1 MIKDKIILDASAILV
16 LINNEKGKD
25 VVEQYLNNALIST
38 INFSEVITVTNRNG
52 FDQDEIS
59 NLLKNIFPNIIDFN
73 YDQALIAAS
82 LDQYTSKFGLSLG
95 DRACLS
101 LAKYKNCPI
110 LTADKI
116 WKKLDIDLDIKL
128 IR

>member
-1 MIKDKIILDASAILV
+1 MIKDKIIIDASAILA
-16 LINNEKGKD
+16 LINNEEGKD

-52 FDQDEIS
+52 FDQDEIT
-59 NLLKNIFPNIIDFN
+59 NLLKNIFPNIIEFN

-82 LDQYTSKFGLSLG
+82 LDKYTSKYGLSLG

-101 LAKYKNCPI
+101 LAKYKNYPV

>member
-73 YDQALIAAS
+73 YDQALIVS
-82 LDQYTSKFGLSLG
+82 IS
-95 DRACLS
+95 
-101 LAKYKNCPI
+101 
-110 LTADKI
+110 
-116 WKKLDIDLDIKL
+116 
-128 IR
+128 

>member
-59 NLLKNIFPNIIDFN
+59 N
-73 YDQALIAAS
+73 
-82 LDQYTSKFGLSLG
+82 
-95 DRACLS
+95 
-101 LAKYKNCPI
+101 
-110 LTADKI
+110 
-116 WKKLDIDLDIKL
+116 
-128 IR
+128 